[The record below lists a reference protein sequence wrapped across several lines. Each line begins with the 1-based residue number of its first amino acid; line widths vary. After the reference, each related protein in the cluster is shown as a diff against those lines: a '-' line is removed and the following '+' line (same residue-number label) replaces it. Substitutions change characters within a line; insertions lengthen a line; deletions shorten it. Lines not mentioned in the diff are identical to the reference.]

1 MKKLFFLAGCS
12 ALVLSSCSNEID
24 ETGEIP
30 LVNGKE
36 QIRFNAYTPNMTRAD
51 ISDIQAKGFKLLT
64 STETANAEE
73 GDEFTPYTIGLAN
86 NTWCVASL
94 SDDKKTWIAAS
105 EDDQLY
111 WPENPTEEV
120 TFYATYAD
128 GLNTSSKWYEGT
140 LAWIFSGIDGT
151 KDLLASRTYG
161 TKAVNSTNGANI
173 SFNHILANLQVEI
186 KAPDTYYTY
195 KVTKVTYYGAEKG
208 SYFFGTK
215 EMDEREGAP
224 SDRLFAEWDDNEET
238 SEPILKEFPIYNVP
252 TGQTVT
258 TTSATSIG
266 SGIYVLPKVEMS
278 KLVIS
283 YTRTA
288 AGADAGEQMDAELP
302 SVYLENSGSIYKYV
316 ITLPSEEAKQIK
328 FNVSVTNWTSEA
340 DEPVEL

>member
-36 QIRFNAYTPNMTRAD
+36 QIRFNAYTPNMTRAV
-51 ISDIQAKGFKLLT
+51 ISDIQAKGFELLT
-64 STETANAEE
+64 STETANATGE
-73 GDEFTPYTIGLAN
+73 GYEFTPYTIGLAN
-86 NTWCVASL
+86 STWCVASL
-94 SDDKKTWIAAS
+94 SDDAKTWIAAP
-105 EDDQLY
+105 EENQLY

-128 GLNTSSKWYEGT
+128 GLNTSTSWFEGT
-140 LAWIFSGIDGT
+140 VAWIFSGIDGT

-161 TKAVNSTNGANI
+161 TKAANSTNGVNI

-215 EMDEREGAP
+215 DEGAP

-266 SGIYVLPKVEMS
+266 SGIYVLPKDEMS

-288 AGADAGEQMDAELP
+288 AGAEAGEQMPDAELS

-328 FNVSVTNWTSEA
+328 FNVRVTDWTSGT
-340 DEPVEL
+340 DETVGL